1 MAHAKRALMAKRNR
15 NTIALLGTAGLT
27 LALAGGISAA
37 AAAAPATDTP
47 TRNAIASHEITLGEE
62 EISDVSLAT
71 HYVFD
76 HDNARTVRRG
86 IKFGAGGC
94 GCSHG

>member
-1 MAHAKRALMAKRNR
+1 MAHAKRALMAKRDR
-15 NTIALLGTAGLT
+15 KTIALLGTAGLT

-76 HDNARTVRRG
+76 HDGARTVRRG

>member
-1 MAHAKRALMAKRNR
+1 MAASRNR
-15 NTIALLGTAGLT
+15 KAVPFLGAAGLS
-27 LALAGGISAA
+27 LSLVSGISAA
-37 AAAAPATDTP
+37 NAAPAVDAS
-47 TRNAIASHEITLGEE
+47 TRNPAVSHEITLGEE

-71 HYVFD
+71 FHVFD
-76 HDNARTVRRG
+76 KENPGTLRRG

>member
-1 MAHAKRALMAKRNR
+1 MAHAKRVLMAKRNR
-15 NTIALLGTAGLT
+15 KTIALLGTAGLT

-37 AAAAPATDTP
+37 TAAPVTDTS
-47 TRNAIASHEITLGEE
+47 TRNAVTSHEITLGEE

-71 HYVFD
+71 HYGFD
-76 HDNARTVRRG
+76 HEHARTVRRG
-86 IKFGAGGC
+86 IKFSAGGC